1 MRARLRRSGQ
11 PQPAAKALKACCWS
25 RVGRPKGRPSSHW
38 LASPGNTGARRWQV
52 NGAVAAD
59 AAAPVPAVAADA
71 ASHRLCSAAATR
83 PAASLV
89 KIATAKAS
97 TILPTLAYAADATVA
112 SHLRACT
119 LASLRARVLALASPR
134 AHSACAGV
142 AACTE
147 RRAQEAML
155 AQRGIRQAGWRRI
168 HRIHPRARS
177 HASGGGMRQRCTAA
191 RHFRP
196 QLETAL

>member
-1 MRARLRRSGQ
+1 M
-11 PQPAAKALKACCWS
+11 
-25 RVGRPKGRPSSHW
+25 
-38 LASPGNTGARRWQV
+38 
-52 NGAVAAD
+52 NGAVAAE

-89 KIATAKAS
+89 IATAKAS

-119 LASLRARVLALASPR
+119 LASVRARVLALASPR

>member
-1 MRARLRRSGQ
+1 MTRLSLHAQ
-11 PQPAAKALKACCWS
+11 VQCWRHGATWSCRVSTDCS
-25 RVGRPKGRPSSHW
+25 RVEQQMRRAMTRRVHNRNHVDAHLRH
-38 LASPGNTGARRWQV
+38 LAAHL
-52 NGAVAAD
+52 
-59 AAAPVPAVAADA
+59 AADA

-89 KIATAKAS
+89 IATAKAS

-119 LASLRARVLALASPR
+119 LASVRARVLALASPR

-147 RRAQEAML
+147 RRAQEAVL
-155 AQRGIRQAGWRRI
+155 VQRGIRQAGWRRI